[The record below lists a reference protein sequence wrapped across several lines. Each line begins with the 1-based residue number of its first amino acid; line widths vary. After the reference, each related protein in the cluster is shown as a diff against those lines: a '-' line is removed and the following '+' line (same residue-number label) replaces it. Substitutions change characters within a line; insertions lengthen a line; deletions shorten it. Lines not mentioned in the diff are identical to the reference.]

1 MAKVYSFLEDMKKY
15 IVDGLNADADISK
28 TYGIV
33 GYDANTKGHTPTKT
47 EVQFQIMD
55 NNEVERYTSF
65 EGANVYYIP
74 LQITVYAFQMK
85 LNNKIESPR
94 IVSIKLG
101 EKIIKQLEALK
112 VVESIPRVKRV
123 RLMTTSPAIPFEGG
137 DKAYTTAIRCEFW
150 VAKQ

>member
-1 MAKVYSFLEDMKKY
+1 MYSFLEDMKKY
-15 IVDGLNADADISK
+15 IVDGLNADADISN

-65 EGANVYYIP
+65 EGANIYYIP
-74 LQITVYAFQMK
+74 PQITVWAFQMK
-85 LNNKIESPR
+85 LAGTMTSPR
-94 IVSIKLG
+94 VASIKLG
-101 EKIIKQLEALK
+101 DKIIKQLEALK
-112 VVESIPRVKRV
+112 VVEAIPRVKRV
-123 RLMTTSPAIPFEGG
+123 RIMTTSTAMPFEGG

-150 VAKQ
+150 VAKE